1 MKRLLWIAELL
12 IIILITLPFQFLPVR
27 AGRFLGLM
35 LYYLWKERREVALK
49 NLRMACSSGMIKG
62 TPEEIVKRNFEEI
75 GQSIVEIVKVY
86 FGKGRRIFDSI
97 RIVGIE
103 NLERAR
109 EKGKGII
116 FITGHCGNWELLA
129 LAASIKVHPI
139 SVVARRLNNPYL
151 NHLVESLR
159 SRYGNTI
166 IYKKGALREIIRTLR
181 DEGSVGI
188 LMDQA
193 VLPEEGIVV
202 DFLGRPAW
210 TTRMPVIIARKT
222 GSPILPIFIKRN
234 GTAQEITIHPEI
246 MLLSNSSN
254 YLRANTRLLNSIIE
268 DYIKENPEQWL
279 WIHKRWKRVPE
290 VSPE

>member
-166 IYKKGALREIIRTLR
+166 IYKKGALREIIRTLK

>member
-86 FGKGRRIFDSI
+86 FGKGRRIFDSV

-181 DEGSVGI
+181 DGGSVGI

-202 DFLGRPAW
+202 DFLGKPAW